1 MNFYIA
7 EHSGFCV
14 GVKNAVE
21 TAKKIGEKDVY
32 ILGELIHN
40 KLVTDEILLSG
51 TKIIDGVD
59 EVENGTVIIRSH
71 GVGKDVYEKLQSKKN
86 VKIVDCTCPFVKK
99 IHNIV
104 EKYHNDGYT
113 IIIIGEK
120 NHPETIG
127 VNGWCDYKAV
137 FLDDEDELFD
147 FNRFEKVC
155 IVCQTTFD
163 REKFENILKYFKKKY
178 NKTVEIFDT
187 ICYTTKVNQQEACS
201 LSQKCDAMVVIGG
214 KNSSNTAKLYDVCK
228 TKNDNVFYIS
238 SALELDVKGLLKF
251 KNIGIVCGASTPREQ
266 AMEVILRM
274 DTEAKKTTE
283 TLTMEDAVANIGEQ
297 TRFRRG
303 MKIEATISSATD
315 EGLQVLL
322 PNTKKEVLLKK
333 EELDCDVYDKAN
345 YASKVGD
352 EIEVLI
358 VGLNPVVISEKEIKR
373 LAEEEKEIA
382 EIGAGKIFNVVID
395 GFNKGGLTAKYG
407 SYSVFIPAS
416 QIKLN
421 GFAKDLEKYVGKT
434 LRVKAEEGK
443 IENKPRR
450 KQIVASQK
458 IVLQEE
464 KVIKDKEKE
473 EKENQFFDSIAVD
486 EILTGKVVRFAPFGA
501 FVNVNGFDCLA
512 HVSDLSW
519 TSVKNPDEVLEL
531 DKEYDFVVLK
541 IDRENKKVSIGYKQL
556 QPKPWDS
563 VPEKYAVGDVITG
576 KVVRIVPFGAFV
588 EVEKGIDGLVH
599 VSQITHEWLE
609 DATTVLK
616 VGQEVQAK
624 IININLEKEK
634 MTLSIKDVL
643 PAPEK
648 TEEEK
653 EETSDKPAKA
663 RKSRKVKEEDSDELR
678 NWNEDKEGG
687 ASIFEIINKDNQ

>member
-1 MNFYIA
+1 M
-7 EHSGFCV
+7 

-21 TAKKIGEKDVY
+21 TATKICGEGVY

-40 KLVTDEILLSG
+40 KTVTDKILESG
-51 TKIIDGVD
+51 TKIISDVD
-59 EVENGTVIIRSH
+59 EIDSGTIIIRSH
-71 GVGKDVYEKLQSKKN
+71 GVGKDILDKIKRKN
-86 VKIVDCTCPFVKK
+86 LTVIDCTCPFVKK
-99 IHNIV
+99 IHSIV
-104 EKYHNDGYT
+104 EEYYLKGYT
-113 IIIIGEK
+113 IIIVGEK
-120 NHPETIG
+120 NHPEAIG
-127 VNGWCDYKAV
+127 TNGWCDYKAIFV
-137 FLDDEDELFD
+137 DSENPVLDFD
-147 FNRFEKVC
+147 NLEKVC

-163 REKFENILKYFKKKY
+163 RAKFENFLHFFKKKY
-178 NKTVEIFDT
+178 SKTVEIFDT
-187 ICYTTKVNQQEACS
+187 ICYTTKVNQREAER
-201 LSQKCDAMVVIGG
+201 LSDKCEAIIVIGG
-214 KNSSNTAKLYDVCK
+214 KNSSNTAKLYDICK
-228 TKNDNVFYIS
+228 GKNSNVFKIS
-238 SALELDVKGLLKF
+238 SADELDTKKLLEF
-251 KNIGIVCGASTPREQ
+251 KNVGIVLGASTPREQ

-283 TLTMEDAVANIGEQ
+283 TFTMEEAVANIEEQ
-297 TRFRRG
+297 TKFRKG

-333 EELDCDVYDKAN
+333 EELDCEEYDKAEYN
-345 YASKVGD
+345 KKVGD

-358 VGLNPVVISEKEIKR
+358 IGLNPVVISQKEIKR
-373 LAEEEKEIA
+373 LEEEEKEIA
-382 EIGAGKIFNVVID
+382 EIANGKVFNVTID

-416 QIKLN
+416 QIRLN

-443 IENKPRR
+443 IESKPRR

-458 IVLQEE
+458 SVLQEE
-464 KVIKDKEKE
+464 KAIKDKERE
-473 EKENQFFDSIAVD
+473 EKENAFFDSIAVD

-512 HVSDLSW
+512 HISDLSW
-519 TSVKNPDEVLEL
+519 TNVKNPADVLEL

-556 QPKPWDS
+556 QPKPWDR

-576 KVVRIVPFGAFV
+576 KVVRIAPFGAFV

-609 DATTVLK
+609 DATTALK

-624 IININLEKEK
+624 ITNIDLNKQK
-634 MTLSIKDVL
+634 MTLSIKEVL

-648 TEEEK
+648 AVEEK
-653 EETSDKPAKA
+653 DADEDKPAKS
-663 RKSRKVKEEDSDELR
+663 RKPRKVKEDNDEIR
-678 NWNEDKEGG
+678 DWNEDKEGG
-687 ASIFEIINKDNQ
+687 ASIFELINNK

>member
-1 MNFYIA
+1 MNFIVA

-21 TAKKIGEKDVY
+21 TAKKIGGKNVY

-40 KLVTDEILLSG
+40 KLVTDEILSSG
-51 TKIIDGVD
+51 TKIIEDVD
-59 EVENGTVIIRSH
+59 EVDFGTVIIRSH
-71 GVGKDVYEKLQSKKN
+71 GVGKDVYEKLSAKPN

-99 IHNIV
+99 IHTII
-104 EKYHNDGYT
+104 EKYHNEGYT
-113 IIIIGEK
+113 IIIVGEK

-127 VNGWCDYKAV
+127 SNGWCDYNAIFV
-137 FLDDEDELFD
+137 DSENPSLD
-147 FNRFEKVC
+147 FNSFEKVC

-163 REKFENILKYFKKKY
+163 RKKFENFLKYFRKKY

-187 ICYTTKVNQQEACS
+187 ICYTTKVNQQEAES
-201 LSQKCDAMVVIGG
+201 LSLKCDAMIVIGG
-214 KNSSNTAKLYDVCK
+214 KNSSNTAKLYEICK
-228 TKNDNVFYIS
+228 KNNENVFFIS
-238 SALELDVKGLLKF
+238 SASEINVKGLLKF

-266 AMEVILRM
+266 TMEVILRM

-333 EELDCDVYDKAN
+333 EELDCDAYDKAN

-358 VGLNPVVISEKEIKR
+358 IGLNPVVISQKEIKR
-373 LAEEEKEIA
+373 LEEEEKEVA
-382 EIGAGKIFNVVID
+382 EIAAGKVFNVVID
-395 GFNKGGLTAKYG
+395 GSNKGGLTAKYG

-434 LRVKAEEGK
+434 LKVKAEEGK

-464 KVIKDKEKE
+464 KAIKDKERE

-501 FVNVNGFDCLA
+501 FVNVKGFDCLA
-512 HVSDLSW
+512 HISDLSW
-519 TSVKNPDEVLEL
+519 TPVKNPDEVLEL

-563 VPEKYAVGDVITG
+563 VPEKYAVGDVISG

-648 TEEEK
+648 PEEEK
-653 EETSDKPAKA
+653 DEASEKPAKG
-663 RKSRKVKEEDSDELR
+663 RKPRKVKEEQSDELR

-687 ASIFEIINKDNQ
+687 ASIFELINKDNQ